1 MYEHAMEFPIIITK
15 WLARFP
21 HELPIISWYMN
32 ETIQGT
38 VIENPAIKLVTLAKS
53 NTFYH
58 LPKLLIDD
66 DDDTL
71 LIRSWPNPSVLS
83 TLYVLF
89 GESIFN
95 LSLELIRL
103 IPLNG
108 DNVSTT
114 RSFRLFSSANA
125 NVTNEFSKCNTIHWS
140 ATTNSCKIIHNFFH
154 IKNIKYII
162 KICIVIWQTY
172 ILF

>member
-1 MYEHAMEFPIIITK
+1 MNYVRTCNGISNHYYQVTRKVSSRTPNYF
-15 WLARFP
+15 LA
-21 HELPIISWYMN
+21 HEWNNTRNCYRKSGN
-32 ETIQGT
+32 KA
-38 VIENPAIKLVTLAKS
+38 NNDKL
-53 NTFYH
+53 YC

-95 LSLELIRL
+95 LSLELMRL

-125 NVTNEFSKCNTIHWS
+125 NVTKEFSKCNTIHWS
-140 ATTNSCKIIHNFFH
+140 ATTNSCKIINMFIF
-154 IKNIKYII
+154 
-162 KICIVIWQTY
+162 
-172 ILF
+172 ILRTLNL

>member
-1 MYEHAMEFPIIITK
+1 MNYVRTCNGISNHYYQVTRKVSSRTPNYF
-15 WLARFP
+15 LV
-21 HELPIISWYMN
+21 HEWN
-32 ETIQGT
+32 NTRN
-38 VIENPAIKLVTLAKS
+38 VIENPEIQLITLVKS
-53 NTFYH
+53 NILYY

-71 LIRSWPNPSVLS
+71 LIRSCPNPSVLS
-83 TLYVLF
+83 GLYVLF

-114 RSFRLFSSANA
+114 KSFLLFSSANA
-125 NVTNEFSKCNTIHWS
+125 KVTKEFSKCNTIHWS
-140 ATTNSCKIIHNFFH
+140 ATTNSCKRN
-154 IKNIKYII
+154 
-162 KICIVIWQTY
+162 
-172 ILF
+172 

>member
-21 HELPIISWYMN
+21 HELPIISWHTN

-38 VIENPAIKLVTLAKS
+38 VIENPAIKLVTLAK
-53 NTFYH
+53 NNMFHY

-83 TLYVLF
+83 ALYVLF

-103 IPLNG
+103 MPLNG

-125 NVTNEFSKCNTIHWS
+125 KVTKEFSKCNTIHWS
-140 ATTNSCKIIHNFFH
+140 ATTNSCKIIHIFF
-154 IKNIKYII
+154 ISEVLNLQSNLYII
-162 KICIVIWQTY
+162 I
-172 ILF
+172 